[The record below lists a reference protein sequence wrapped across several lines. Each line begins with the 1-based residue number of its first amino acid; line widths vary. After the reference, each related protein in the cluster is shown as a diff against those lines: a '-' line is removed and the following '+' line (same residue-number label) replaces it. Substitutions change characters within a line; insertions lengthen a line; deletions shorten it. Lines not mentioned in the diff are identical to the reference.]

1 MNKQISNQWI
11 KLKFSEIGKLNTS
24 SVDKKIQLNEQN
36 VLLLNYM
43 DVYRNNFISNKINFQ
58 KITATSKELESFKVN
73 KGDIFFTPSSETPDD
88 IGHSAVIVSE
98 LINTL
103 QSYHLV
109 KLKLN
114 DEKLMD
120 LNFRGYVFNSEN
132 ILNQFRLAATGSTRF
147 TISLKEFAKIE
158 VYFPKSIPDQKKIAS
173 ILTSVDDVIEK
184 TQSKINKL
192 QDLKKGT
199 INKLLIKG
207 IGHTEFKDSEL
218 GIVPKSW
225 KIMELSKV
233 SKILSSNVDKKTKEN
248 ETSVLLC
255 NYMDVYKNLKI
266 TREIN
271 FMKASAKKSEID
283 KFLIKKDD
291 VIITKDSET
300 PDDIA
305 ISSYVSENFD
315 NVLCGYHLSIIRPNK
330 SVLDGK
336 FLNFFFK
343 LDYMHHRFSILA
355 NGTTRFG
362 LNLKEVEN
370 SKILI
375 PELEEQKKIANI
387 ICSLEDKILIIKK
400 KLNKYVFIKKSLMQD
415 LLTGKVR
422 VSVN

>member
-1 MNKQISNQWI
+1 MNNKFAKKWEKKKLGNISKVINGYAF
-11 KLKFSEIGKLNTS
+11 KVSDLTKSDLKFPIVRMNNLKSGYLDLSDALYIKTEIAKDLEKFKLHIDDFIFGMSGSLSNYAWVRVIDGICYQNQRVGRLKPINS
-24 SVDKKIQLNEQN
+24 DQKFISYLFISDQVQSKILLYAAGAAQLNISSRQIEELV
-36 VLLLNYM
+36 VL
-43 DVYRNNFISNKINFQ
+43 V
-58 KITATSKELESFKVN
+58 
-73 KGDIFFTPSSETPDD
+73 PP
-88 IGHSAVIVSE
+88 
-98 LINTL
+98 
-103 QSYHLV
+103 
-109 KLKLN
+109 
-114 DEKLMD
+114 
-120 LNFRGYVFNSEN
+120 
-132 ILNQFRLAATGSTRF
+132 
-147 TISLKEFAKIE
+147 TIEE
-158 VYFPKSIPDQKKIAS
+158 QKKIAS
-173 ILTSVDDVIEK
+173 ILTSVDNLIEK
-184 TQSKINKL
+184 TQLQINKL
-192 QDLKKGT
+192 QDLKKGM

-387 ICSLEDKILIIKK
+387 ICSVEDKISIIKK